1 MASQIRG
8 PSFDLKLNLLKE
20 GYSFSFFQVIRL
32 IRLLNRND
40 IHVEEGQT
48 VNNLKIKIKPELSLA
63 FPASDIASV
72 EELPGDIPSF
82 VITATF
88 MGLYGVSSPLPTF
101 YTEDLFTEASE
112 DETVTRDFIDIISQ
126 RLYLLFFSC
135 LNKYSQFLQVVEEK
149 DLQNLERLFC
159 LLGIGE
165 KELRKEVP
173 DAYGLIRYIGLFTQF
188 PRSALGLKTLLQDAF
203 KGIPIE
209 IIPCLLRWLKI
220 PEDQRM
226 YLGVSGVTLGEDGFL
241 GEEIEDRMGTFRLQI
256 GPVNQDQFT
265 ALLPGAQDF
274 KRLSFLI
281 KFYLTEPLEYEIDMT
296 LSEGEMKTVCL
307 GGPKWCRLGLDTWTF
322 SGEHKGEIKAN
333 FYPQNSIFTT
343 EVI

>member
-32 IRLLNRND
+32 IRLFSRCD
-40 IHVEEGQT
+40 IPAEEEQT
-48 VNNLKIKIKPELSLA
+48 TKNEKIKIRPELSLA
-63 FPASDIASV
+63 FPASDIARV

-82 VITATF
+82 MVTATF

-101 YTEDLFTEASE
+101 YTEDLFIEAAE
-112 DETVTRDFIDIISQ
+112 DETVARDFIDIISH

-135 LNKYSQFLQVVEEK
+135 LNKYSQFLQVVEER
-149 DLQNLERLFC
+149 DFQNLERLFC

-173 DAYGLIRYIGLFTQF
+173 EAYGLIRYMGLFTQF
-188 PRSALGLKTLLQDAF
+188 PRSSLGLKTLLQDAF

-226 YLGVSGVTLGEDGFL
+226 YLGVSGVTLGEDSFL
-241 GEEIEDRMGTFRLQI
+241 GEEIEDRMGAFRLQI
-256 GPVNQDQFT
+256 GPVNQDQFH
-265 ALLPGAQDF
+265 ALLPGTKDF

-281 KFYLTEPLEYEIDMT
+281 KFYLTEPLEYDVDMT
-296 LSEGEMKTVCL
+296 LTEGEIKTVCL
-307 GGPKWCRLGLDTWTF
+307 GGPKWWRLGLDTWTF
-322 SGEHKGEIKAN
+322 SGEYPGEIKAN
-333 FYPQNSIFTT
+333 FYPQNN
-343 EVI
+343 